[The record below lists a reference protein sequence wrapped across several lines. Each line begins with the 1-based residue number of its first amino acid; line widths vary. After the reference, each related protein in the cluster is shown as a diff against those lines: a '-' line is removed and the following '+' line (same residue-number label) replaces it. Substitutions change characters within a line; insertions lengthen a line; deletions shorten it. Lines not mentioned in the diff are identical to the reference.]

1 MIVGVGGTGGEHQ
14 ECQSEEFA
22 ERETRDCM
30 SSGVGDAVGG
40 FVVRSSCL
48 FAGEMADI
56 GDVEQDSEAFDG
68 LAGRDIGQVLTME
81 CACTAT
87 AQSMT

>member
-1 MIVGVGGTGGEHQ
+1 VIFGVGGTDGEHR

-22 ERETRDCM
+22 ERETRDYM

-40 FVVRSSCL
+40 FVVWSSCL
-48 FAGEMADI
+48 FAGEMAGI

-68 LAGRDIGQVLTME
+68 FVGRDIGQV
-81 CACTAT
+81 
-87 AQSMT
+87 